1 MRNTLPTRRQAM
13 QHSAAVAAL
22 LAATGLWPR
31 PARAFNQAAFSAT
44 TQRDALKA
52 LGQNAAALS
61 ENPAVRLEAPDIA
74 ENGGAVPVALSAT
87 ALPGVQRMLL
97 LIENNPWPL
106 AAVFDVREPLRANF
120 STRVK
125 MADSSDIYAVAL
137 TADGKAHFARK
148 LVRVT
153 LGGCGV

>member
-1 MRNTLPTRRQAM
+1 M
-13 QHSAAVAAL
+13 QHGAAVASL

-52 LGQNAAALS
+52 LGQNTADLRES
-61 ENPAVRLEAPDIA
+61 PAVRLEAPDIA

-87 ALPGVQRMLL
+87 LPGVQRMLL

-106 AAVFDVREPLRANF
+106 AAVFEVGEPLLASF

-125 MADSSDIYAVAL
+125 MADSSDLYAVAL

>member
-1 MRNTLPTRRQAM
+1 MKNPLSTRRQAM

-31 PARAFNQAAFSAT
+31 PALAFNQAAFGAT

-52 LGQNAAALS
+52 LGQDAAALS
-61 ENPAVRLEAPDIA
+61 ESPAVRLEAPDIA

-87 ALPGVQRMLL
+87 LPGVQRMLL